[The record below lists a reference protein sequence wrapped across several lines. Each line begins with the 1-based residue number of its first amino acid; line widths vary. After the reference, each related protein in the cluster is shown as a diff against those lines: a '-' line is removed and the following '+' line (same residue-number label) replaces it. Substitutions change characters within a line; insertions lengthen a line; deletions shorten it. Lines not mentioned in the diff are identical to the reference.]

1 MNIKIKAAL
10 TNAPILSFPT
20 ETDQFIID
28 TDASLVGQGAVLSQK
43 IDGKEKVIGYF
54 SKCFTRTERKY
65 CVTRRE
71 LLAIVSALKHFH
83 HYVYGRHVII
93 RSDHSSLKWLLN
105 FKNVEGQLARWLTA
119 LSVYD
124 FTIEYRAGKLHSNAD
139 VLSRRPCVD
148 GCKYCD
154 RVEMK
159 SDPLVASVQITE
171 LKPSPVLEEKN
182 ITENDI

>member
-1 MNIKIKAAL
+1 M
-10 TNAPILSFPT
+10 SFPT

-54 SKCFTRTERKY
+54 SKCFTRAERKY

-83 HYVYGRHVII
+83 HYVYGRHFII
-93 RSDHSSLKWLLN
+93 RCDHSSLKWLLN

-171 LKPSPVLEEKN
+171 LKQSPVLEEKQ
-182 ITENDI
+182 ITENYIKV